1 MIFQNLQGHFKKV
14 PLIMTISINAKNLTK
29 TYPQPKSQDEF
40 FAVKN
45 LNFEINE
52 GEIVAFLGPNG
63 AGKSTTI
70 KMLCGILTPTSG
82 SSEIVGKKSGSK
94 EANLLLGLVFG
105 TRSQLYMHMTIY
117 ENLDLISEIY
127 YVTGEEKKKRIQFLA
142 ELFQIEHHLQA
153 RARTLSL
160 GERMRC
166 EIVAS
171 LIHRPRVLLADEPT
185 IGLDV
190 VAKNKLREVI
200 KTWQREEKA
209 TLLLTSHDLSDVE
222 ALCHRCILIDHGQ
235 KQYDGTLSGLKGDLS
250 GLRRI
255 QIITADKEKQLMN
268 DVSFIRPDLKGSEYI
283 HKYEMDTQLI
293 SMAETIAKLSRHYGE
308 SLQDLQIFEVSLE
321 EVLGARFNTRVKQ

>member
-1 MIFQNLQGHFKKV
+1 MK
-14 PLIMTISINAKNLTK
+14 SIIAKDLSK
-29 TYPQPKSQDEF
+29 TYPKAKKEEIF
-40 FAVKN
+40 YAVKN
-45 LNFEINE
+45 LNFDINE
-52 GEIVAFLGPNG
+52 GEVVAFLGPNG

-82 SSEIVGKKSGSK
+82 SSEIVGHSSGTK
-94 EANLLLGLVFG
+94 EANLKLGLVFG

-142 ELFQIEHHLQA
+142 ELFQIEHHLKS

-166 EIVAS
+166 EIVAA
-171 LIHRPRVLLADEPT
+171 LIHKPRVLLADEPT

-200 KTWQREEKA
+200 KSWQKEEKA

-235 KQYDGTLSGLKGDLS
+235 KQYDGTLTGLKGDLS
-250 GLRRI
+250 SLRRI
-255 QIITADKEKQLMN
+255 QITTADKNKNLMSN
-268 DVSFIRPDLKGSEYI
+268 VPLVKPINTDSEYI
-283 HKYEMDTQLI
+283 HKYEMNTMQI
-293 SMAETIAKLSRHYGE
+293 PMAETISKLSSHYGD

-321 EVLGARFNTRVKQ
+321 EVLGARFARRAIQ

>member
-1 MIFQNLQGHFKKV
+1 MGILSLQGLGYTLTMK
-14 PLIMTISINAKNLTK
+14 SIIAKNLSK
-29 TYPQPKSQDEF
+29 TYPKPKSEEIF
-40 FAVKN
+40 YAVKS

-52 GEIVAFLGPNG
+52 GEVVAFLGPNG

-70 KMLCGILTPTSG
+70 KMLCGILTPTEG
-82 SSEIVGKKSGSK
+82 ASEIAGRSSGTK
-94 EANLLLGLVFG
+94 EANLKLGLVFG

-127 YVTGEEKKKRIQFLA
+127 YVTGEEKKKRIAHLA
-142 ELFQIEHHLQA
+142 EIFQIEHHLKS

-166 EIVAS
+166 EIVAA
-171 LIHRPRVLLADEPT
+171 LIHKPRVLLADEPT

-200 KTWQREEKA
+200 KSWQKEERA

-222 ALCHRCILIDHGQ
+222 ALCHRCILIDHGE
-235 KQYDGTLSGLKGDLS
+235 KQYDGTLSGLKGDLA
-250 GLRRI
+250 GVRRI
-255 QIITADKEKQLMN
+255 QIITSDKNKSSLN
-268 DVSFIRPDLKGSEYI
+268 DVSHIRPMSVNNEYT
-283 HKYEMDTQLI
+283 HKYEMNTQYI
-293 SMAETIAKLSRHYGE
+293 PMAETISKLSAHYGD

-321 EVLGARFNTRVKQ
+321 EVLGARFSKKASRC

>member
-1 MIFQNLQGHFKKV
+1 MKSIIAKDLSKAY
-14 PLIMTISINAKNLTK
+14 PLGKNK
-29 TYPQPKSQDEF
+29 DVFY
-40 FAVKN
+40 AVKN
-45 LNFEINE
+45 LNFDINE
-52 GEIVAFLGPNG
+52 GEVVAFLGPNG

-82 SSEIVGKKSGSK
+82 ASEIVGKNSGSK
-94 EANLLLGLVFG
+94 EANLKLGLVFG

-127 YVTGEEKKKRIQFLA
+127 YVTGEEKKKRIKHLT
-142 ELFQIEHHLQA
+142 ELFQIEHHLKS

-166 EIVAS
+166 EIVAA
-171 LIHRPRVLLADEPT
+171 LIHKPRVLLADEPT

-200 KTWQREEKA
+200 KSWQKEEKA

-235 KQYDGTLSGLKGDLS
+235 KQYDGTLSGLKGDLA

-255 QIITADKEKQLMN
+255 QVITSDKEKSLMI
-268 DVSFIRPDLKGSEYI
+268 DVPLIKPIHTGDVYI
-283 HKYEMDTQLI
+283 HKYEMHSQYI
-293 SMAETIAKLSRHYGE
+293 PMAETISKLSRHYGE

-321 EVLGARFNTRVKQ
+321 EVLGARFAKRKEK

>member
-1 MIFQNLQGHFKKV
+1 MLRMK
-14 PLIMTISINAKNLTK
+14 SIIAKDLTK
-29 TYPQPKSQDEF
+29 TYPKPKSDELF
-40 FAVKN
+40 FAVKD
-45 LNFEINE
+45 LNFDITE
-52 GEIVAFLGPNG
+52 GEVVAFLGPNG

-70 KMLCGILTPTSG
+70 KMLCGILTPSAG
-82 SSEIVGKKSGSK
+82 SSEIMGFKSGTK
-94 EANLLLGLVFG
+94 EANLRLGLVFG
-105 TRSQLYMHMTIY
+105 TRSQLYMHMTIH

-127 YVTGEEKKKRIQFLA
+127 YVTGEEKKKRIAHLA
-142 ELFQIEHHLQA
+142 EIFQIEHHLKS

-200 KTWQREEKA
+200 KTWQKEEKA

-235 KQYDGTLSGLKGDLS
+235 KQYDGTLTGLKGDLS
-250 GLRRI
+250 GVRRI
-255 QIITADKEKQLMN
+255 QIISSDKNKNLMTN
-268 DVSFIRPDLKGSEYI
+268 VSHVKPVETGDEYI
-283 HKYEMDTQLI
+283 HKYEMNTREI
-293 SMAETIAKLSRHYGE
+293 PMAETISKLSSHYGE
-308 SLQDLQIFEVSLE
+308 SLQDLQIFEASLE
-321 EVLGARFNTRVKQ
+321 EVLGARFSQRAHR

>member
-1 MIFQNLQGHFKKV
+1 MK
-14 PLIMTISINAKNLTK
+14 SIIAKNLSK
-29 TYPQPKSQDEF
+29 TYPIANSKNSDAKLF
-40 FAVKN
+40 YAVKE
-45 LNFEINE
+45 LNFDIQE
-52 GEIVAFLGPNG
+52 GEVVAFLGPNG

-82 SSEIVGKKSGSK
+82 YSEIVEKKSGTK
-94 EANLLLGLVFG
+94 EANLKLGLVFG
-105 TRSQLYMHMTIY
+105 TRSQLYMHMTIF

-127 YVTGEEKKKRIQFLA
+127 YVTGEEKKKRIQYLA
-142 ELFQIEHHLQA
+142 EIFQIEHHLKS

-166 EIVAS
+166 EIVAA
-171 LIHRPRVLLADEPT
+171 LIHKPRVLLADEPT

-200 KTWQREEKA
+200 KSWQKEEKA

-255 QIITADKEKQLMN
+255 QIITADKDKPSMTNTPLVKSIHTE
-268 DVSFIRPDLKGSEYI
+268 DAYI
-283 HKYEMDTQLI
+283 HKYEMHTGQI
-293 SMAETIAKLSRHYGE
+293 PMSETIAKLSGHYGDR
-308 SLQDLQIFEVSLE
+308 LQDLQIFEVSLE
-321 EVLGARFNTRVKQ
+321 EVLGARFTRKNPSERI

>member
-1 MIFQNLQGHFKKV
+1 MK
-14 PLIMTISINAKNLTK
+14 SIIATDLSK
-29 TYPQPKSQDEF
+29 TYPKLKKDEVF
-40 FAVKN
+40 YAVKN
-45 LNFEINE
+45 LNFDIHE

-82 SSEIVGKKSGSK
+82 SSEIVGKSSGSK
-94 EANLLLGLVFG
+94 EANLKLGLVFG

-127 YVTGEEKKKRIQFLA
+127 YVTGEEKKKRILYLA
-142 ELFQIEHHLQA
+142 ELFQIEHHLKS

-166 EIVAS
+166 EIVAA
-171 LIHRPRVLLADEPT
+171 LIHKPRVLLADEPT

-200 KTWQREEKA
+200 KTWQKEEKA

-222 ALCHRCILIDHGQ
+222 ALCQRCILIDHGQ
-235 KQYDGTLSGLKGDLS
+235 KQYDGTLAGLKGDLA

-255 QIITADKEKQLMN
+255 QIITSDKNKNLMN
-268 DVSFIRPDLKGSEYI
+268 DVALIKPIQLDNEYI
-283 HKYEMDTQLI
+283 HKYEMLTSNI
-293 SMAETIAKLSRHYGE
+293 CRSWRLSP
-308 SLQDLQIFEVSLE
+308 
-321 EVLGARFNTRVKQ
+321 

>member
-1 MIFQNLQGHFKKV
+1 MKSI
-14 PLIMTISINAKNLTK
+14 ISKDLSK
-29 TYPQPKSQDEF
+29 TYPKPKKEEVF
-40 FAVKN
+40 YAVKN
-45 LNFEINE
+45 LNFEIHE
-52 GEIVAFLGPNG
+52 GEVVAFLGPNG

-82 SSEIVGKKSGSK
+82 CSKIVGKSSGTK
-94 EANLLLGLVFG
+94 EANLKLGLVFG

-127 YVTGEEKKKRIQFLA
+127 YVTGDEKKKRIIYLA
-142 ELFQIEHHLQA
+142 ELFQIEHHLKS

-166 EIVAS
+166 EIVAA
-171 LIHRPRVLLADEPT
+171 LIHKPRVLLADEPT

-200 KTWQREEKA
+200 KTWQKEEKA

-235 KQYDGTLSGLKGDLS
+235 KQYDGTLSGLKGDLA

-255 QIITADKEKQLMN
+255 QIITADKDKTLMN
-268 DVSFIRPDLKGSEYI
+268 DVPLIKPIQTDSEYI
-283 HKYEMDTQLI
+283 HKYEMHTGLI
-293 SMAETIAKLSRHYGE
+293 PMAETISKLSRHYGE

-321 EVLGARFNTRVKQ
+321 EVLGVRFAKREIK

>member
-1 MIFQNLQGHFKKV
+1 MK
-14 PLIMTISINAKNLTK
+14 SIIAKNLSK
-29 TYPQPKSQDEF
+29 TYPKTKKEVF
-40 FAVKN
+40 YAVKD
-45 LNFEINE
+45 LNFDIHE
-52 GEIVAFLGPNG
+52 GEVVAFLGPNG

-82 SSEIVGKKSGSK
+82 SSEIVGKSSGTK
-94 EANLLLGLVFG
+94 EANLKLGLVFG

-127 YVTGEEKKKRIQFLA
+127 YVSGEEKKKRIQYLT
-142 ELFQIEHHLQA
+142 ELFQIEHHLKS

-166 EIVAS
+166 EIVAA
-171 LIHRPRVLLADEPT
+171 LIHKPRVLLADEPT

-200 KTWQREEKA
+200 KSWQKEEKA

-235 KQYDGTLSGLKGDLS
+235 KQYDGTLSGLKGDLA

-255 QIITADKEKQLMN
+255 QIITADKNKNLMS
-268 DVSFIRPDLKGSEYI
+268 DVPLIKPILTENEYV
-283 HKYEMDTQLI
+283 HKYEMHTQFI
-293 SMAETIAKLSRHYGE
+293 PMAETISKLSSHYGE
-308 SLQDLQIFEVSLE
+308 SLQDLQILEVSLE
-321 EVLGARFNTRVKQ
+321 EILGTRFAKRAFK

>member
-1 MIFQNLQGHFKKV
+1 MK
-14 PLIMTISINAKNLTK
+14 SIIAKNLSK
-29 TYPQPKSQDEF
+29 TYPKPIKGELF
-40 FAVKN
+40 YAVKD
-45 LNFEINE
+45 LNFEIEE
-52 GEIVAFLGPNG
+52 GEVVAFLGPNG

-70 KMLCGILTPTSG
+70 KMLCGILTPTAG

-94 EANLLLGLVFG
+94 EANLKLGLVFG

-127 YVTGEEKKKRIQFLA
+127 YVTGSDKKKRIQSLA
-142 ELFQIEHHLQA
+142 ELFQIEHHLNS

-166 EIVAS
+166 EIVAA
-171 LIHRPRVLLADEPT
+171 LIHKPRVLLADEPT

-200 KTWQREEKA
+200 KSWQKEEKA

-222 ALCHRCILIDHGQ
+222 ALCHRCLLIDHGQ
-235 KQYDGTLSGLKGDLS
+235 KQYDGTLTGLKGDLS

-255 QIITADKEKQLMN
+255 QIISSDKTKTVMN
-268 DVSFIRPDLKGSEYI
+268 NVALVKPVETGDEYI
-283 HKYEMDTQLI
+283 HKYEMNTQQI
-293 SMAETIAKLSRHYGE
+293 PMAETISKLSSHYGE
-308 SLQDLQIFEVSLE
+308 SLQDLQIFEASLE
-321 EVLGARFNTRVKQ
+321 EVLEARFAQKAHR

>member
-1 MIFQNLQGHFKKV
+1 MK
-14 PLIMTISINAKNLTK
+14 SIIAKGLTK
-29 TYPQPKSQDEF
+29 TYPKPKSQELF
-40 FAVKN
+40 FAVKD
-45 LNFEINE
+45 LNFDITE
-52 GEIVAFLGPNG
+52 GEVVAFLGPNG

-70 KMLCGILTPTSG
+70 KMLCGILTPSAG
-82 SSEIVGKKSGSK
+82 SSEIIGFKSGTK
-94 EANLLLGLVFG
+94 EANLRLGLVFG
-105 TRSQLYMHMTIY
+105 TRSQLYMHMTIH

-127 YVTGEEKKKRIQFLA
+127 YVTGEEKKKRIAHLA
-142 ELFQIEHHLQA
+142 EIFQIEHHLKS

-166 EIVAS
+166 EIVAA

-235 KQYDGTLSGLKGDLS
+235 KQFDGTLTGLKGDLS
-250 GLRRI
+250 GVRRI
-255 QIITADKEKQLMN
+255 QIISSDKSKSPMTN
-268 DVSFIRPDLKGSEYI
+268 VSLVKPVETGDEYI
-283 HKYEMDTQLI
+283 HKYEMNTQQI
-293 SMAETIAKLSRHYGE
+293 PMAETISKLSSHYGE
-308 SLQDLQIFEVSLE
+308 SLQDLQIFEASLE
-321 EVLGARFNTRVKQ
+321 EVLGARFTQRIHR

>member
-1 MIFQNLQGHFKKV
+1 MKSIIANNLSKSYPK
-14 PLIMTISINAKNLTK
+14 AKNEAPF
-29 TYPQPKSQDEF
+29 Y
-40 FAVKN
+40 AVKD
-45 LNFEINE
+45 LNFDINE
-52 GEIVAFLGPNG
+52 GEVVAFLGPNG

-82 SSEIVGKKSGSK
+82 SSEIVGKNSGTK
-94 EANLLLGLVFG
+94 EANLKLGLVFG

-127 YVTGEEKKKRIQFLA
+127 YVSGEEKKKRIKYLT
-142 ELFQIEHHLQA
+142 ELFQIEHHLKS

-166 EIVAS
+166 EIVAA
-171 LIHRPRVLLADEPT
+171 LIHKPRVLLADEPT

-200 KTWQREEKA
+200 KSWQKEEKA

-222 ALCHRCILIDHGQ
+222 ALCHRCILIDQGQ
-235 KQYDGTLSGLKGDLS
+235 KQYDGTLAGLKGDLS

-255 QIITADKEKQLMN
+255 QIITADKEKKLMD
-268 DVSFIRPDLKGSEYI
+268 DVPLIRPIQTDSEYI
-283 HKYEMDTQLI
+283 HKYEMHTQQI
-293 SMAETIAKLSRHYGE
+293 PMAETISKLSRHYAE
-308 SLQDLQIFEVSLE
+308 TLQDLQIFEVSLE
-321 EVLGARFNTRVKQ
+321 EVLGARFARRDLK

>member
-1 MIFQNLQGHFKKV
+1 MK
-14 PLIMTISINAKNLTK
+14 SIIAKDLTK
-29 TYPQPKSQDEF
+29 TYPKPKKEEAF
-40 FAVKN
+40 YAVKN
-45 LNFEINE
+45 LNFDIHE
-52 GEIVAFLGPNG
+52 GEVVAFLGPNG

-82 SSEIVGKKSGSK
+82 SSEIVGKKSGTK
-94 EANLLLGLVFG
+94 EANLKLGLVFG

-127 YVTGEEKKKRIQFLA
+127 YVTGEEKKKRIQYLT
-142 ELFQIEHHLQA
+142 ELFQIGHHLKS

-166 EIVAS
+166 EIVAA
-171 LIHRPRVLLADEPT
+171 LIHKPRVLLADEPT

-200 KTWQREEKA
+200 KSWQIEEKA

-235 KQYDGTLSGLKGDLS
+235 KQYDGTLSGLKGNLA
-250 GLRRI
+250 GVRRI
-255 QIITADKEKQLMN
+255 QIITADKDKSLMN
-268 DVSFIRPDLKGSEYI
+268 DVTLIKPIQTGNEYI
-283 HKYEMDTQLI
+283 HKYEMDTQHI
-293 SMAETIAKLSRHYGE
+293 PMAETISKLSRHYGE

-321 EVLGARFNTRVKQ
+321 EVLGARFAKREIK

>member
-1 MIFQNLQGHFKKV
+1 MK
-14 PLIMTISINAKNLTK
+14 SIVAKNLSK
-29 TYPQPKSQDEF
+29 TYPKPKSEELF
-40 FAVKN
+40 YAVKD

-52 GEIVAFLGPNG
+52 GDVVAFLGPNG

-82 SSEIVGKKSGSK
+82 SSEVAGHHSGSK
-94 EANLLLGLVFG
+94 QANLKLGLVFG
-105 TRSQLYMHMTIY
+105 TRSQLFMHMTIY

-127 YVTGEEKKKRIQFLA
+127 YVTGEEKKKRIQHLA
-142 ELFQIEHHLQA
+142 ELFQIEHHLKS

-171 LIHRPRVLLADEPT
+171 LLHKPRVLLADEPT

-200 KTWQREEKA
+200 KTWQKEEKT

-222 ALCHRCILIDHGQ
+222 ALCHRCILIDHGE
-235 KQYDGTLSGLKGDLS
+235 KQYDGTISGLKGDLS

-255 QIITADKEKQLMN
+255 QIISADKNKTLMTN
-268 DVSFIRPDLKGSEYI
+268 VNFITPVSTGDEYI
-283 HKYEMDTQLI
+283 HKYEMNTSQI
-293 SMAETIAKLSRHYGE
+293 PMAETIAKLSSHYGE
-308 SLQDLQIFEVSLE
+308 SLQDLQIFEASLE
-321 EVLGARFNTRVKQ
+321 EVLGARFARKAVR